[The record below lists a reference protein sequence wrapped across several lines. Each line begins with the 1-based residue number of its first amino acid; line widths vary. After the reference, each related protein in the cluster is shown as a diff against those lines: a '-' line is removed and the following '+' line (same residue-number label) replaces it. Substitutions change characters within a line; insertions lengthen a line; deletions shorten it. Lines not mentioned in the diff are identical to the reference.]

1 MHVKMRHFCPRTLV
15 ARSIVSMMSA
25 ASCLPSVVLF
35 ACGARASRVKRARS
49 VNELGLRSGRHT
61 KLVDGCLR
69 CFLIEA
75 APVQHQAHEGDE
87 RVVDLRIGLL
97 LRLFVFEQ
105 RDLRALRSLNADE
118 SADFPLCFLRCATSE
133 RRRAAPACAEGQRC
147 TSDSWYAR
155 RSSLHYHPLRP
166 DSSTCTSSVLCVVR
180 AQMPTD
186 DPFPL
191 FPSVRKPC
199 HAARSAARCE
209 SPAPQCQRRTRCT
222 RMLRFRPSQPSSNAL
237 APVCHD
243 RSQ

>member
-1 MHVKMRHFCPRTLV
+1 MHVKMRHFCPRTLL

-87 RVVDLRIGLL
+87 RVVDRRIGLL
-97 LRLFVFEQ
+97 RLFEQ
-105 RDLRALRSLNADE
+105 RDLRALRSLNADD

-209 SPAPQCQRRTRCT
+209 SLHPSASVAPVARAC
-222 RMLRFRPSQPSSNAL
+222 FAFVPPQPSSNAL